1 MSWKQ
6 YGGIN
11 NLSKPSNVTVGTVVA
26 DHFTVRNSFL
36 NVLFNV
42 RDLQVTGNAHLLNNL
57 AVSNNIQT
65 LSLDVSQNMN
75 VLGNIYLQN
84 ALFLDEYQDVF
95 LYGNNNSVGINTQ
108 TPVSTLDICGS
119 NFSTLNVYTSDTTNK
134 NILAR
139 NVDNQGLVL
148 ATDTSGSYILFYN
161 ETPIPQNTMTETMD
175 EEDFIVNN
183 YSIDADATIEYL
195 KGGILRFVVNKDTF
209 INSSAIVSNRD
220 ASSHVFDE
228 TVVIY
233 DMSSGV
239 YLQNQYN
246 NPNEYTGNA
255 LSLISNDN
263 SSNTFLNISNP
274 NQQGVRVGGGPFP
287 LDNTRSMGVIDI
299 SCCLTPSMMIVS
311 GNNYLRNNSTIGIN
325 KYSPQVDKYVL
336 DINGKTYINNSE
348 IAFVSQP
355 QFQVFSMRNSKKYP

>member
-65 LSLDVSQNMN
+65 LSLDVSKNMN

-84 ALFLDEYQDVF
+84 ALYLDQYRDVF
-95 LYGNNNSVGINTQ
+95 LYGNNNSVGINTK
-108 TPVSTLDICGS
+108 TPVSTLDISGS
-119 NFSTLNVYTSDTTNK
+119 NFSSINVYTSDTTNK

-139 NVDNQGLVL
+139 NVDNKGLVL

-161 ETPIPQNTMTETMD
+161 ETPIPDKTLIETID
-175 EEDFIVNN
+175 EEEEEFTENN
-183 YSIDADATIEYL
+183 YSIDADAAIGYL

-274 NQQGVRVGGGPFP
+274 NTF
-287 LDNTRSMGVIDI
+287 IFK
-299 SCCLTPSMMIVS
+299 
-311 GNNYLRNNSTIGIN
+311 TILKN
-325 KYSPQVDKYVL
+325 
-336 DINGKTYINNSE
+336 
-348 IAFVSQP
+348 
-355 QFQVFSMRNSKKYP
+355 